1 MPVVLARRRGG
12 LFLRGI
18 EQLQRFP
25 CPADRGLAHV
35 IGVAKA
41 GHFTRHTAQT
51 KARSGRIIGHFK
63 APIVEAKAL
72 GRAILQVELA
82 IIAGFQSIARYAL
95 RSIGIKQAG
104 LVKIGAWVCIS
115 HGAYMGRCG
124 SG

>member
-1 MPVVLARRRGG
+1 MPVILARWRCG
-12 LFLRGI
+12 LILSGI
-18 EQLQRFP
+18 KQLQRLA
-25 CPADRGLAHV
+25 CTADRGLAHI
-35 IGVAKA
+35 IGVAEP
-41 GHFTRHTAQT
+41 GHLARNAAQT

-63 APIVEAKAL
+63 APIVEAEAL

-82 IIAGFQSIARYAL
+82 IIAGFQSIARNAL
-95 RSIGIKQAG
+95 RCIGIKQAG